1 MEPGKESWPKG
12 QVFQGKMKKWGHRW
26 PHREILLI
34 FFIVFYFPI
43 LTFFDMELLPPL
55 SSVTVRVT
63 E

>member
-12 QVFQGKMKKWGHRW
+12 QVFQGKMKKWGHGW
-26 PHREILLI
+26 PHRKFLLI
-34 FFIVFYFPI
+34 FYYYFPI
-43 LTFFDMELLPPL
+43 VIFFDMELLSPL